1 VVSGETSDSCVESK
15 SLKHVRILGME
26 VKEAHNNFVLQNA

>member
-1 VVSGETSDSCVESK
+1 MVSGEPSDNCVESK

-26 VKEAHNNFVLQNA
+26 VKWAHNFFFL